1 MLSAES
7 VEQIKKGIR
16 EINKLRSIDEKVEKM
31 IEMKD
36 EIRSQVNEELDDLFA
51 YLDLS
56 NKRKKKKS
64 IEEYI

>member
-1 MLSAES
+1 